1 MNGGWVEND
10 EAVCYFDDIIDQY
23 TLGLHY
29 LKSKLN
35 YEVRIGWATDS
46 FGHSHSQAA
55 LLHLLGF

>member
-1 MNGGWVEND
+1 MNGGWVKND